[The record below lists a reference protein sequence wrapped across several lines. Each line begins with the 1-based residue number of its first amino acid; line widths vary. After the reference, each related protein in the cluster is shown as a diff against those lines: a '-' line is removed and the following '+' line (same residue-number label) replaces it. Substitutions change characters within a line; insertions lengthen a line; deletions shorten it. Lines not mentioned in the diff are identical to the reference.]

1 MDANQIIKE
10 MNDNLERNVKAGTL
24 TLEKLDD
31 LAFDSLEK
39 IKEILNQ
46 NVQNTLK
53 NAQEEVKK
61 KSVQTVKSRIHPKK
75 AIHLKLY

>member
-61 KSVQTVKSRIHPKK
+61 KNVQIVKSRIHPKK

>member
-10 MNDNLERNVKAGTL
+10 MNTDLEKSVKNGTL

-31 LAFDSLEK
+31 LAFNSLEK

-46 NVQNTLK
+46 NVQDTLK
-53 NAQEEVKK
+53 NAQENVKK
-61 KSVQTVKSRIHPKK
+61 KNVQNAKK
-75 AIHLKLY
+75 